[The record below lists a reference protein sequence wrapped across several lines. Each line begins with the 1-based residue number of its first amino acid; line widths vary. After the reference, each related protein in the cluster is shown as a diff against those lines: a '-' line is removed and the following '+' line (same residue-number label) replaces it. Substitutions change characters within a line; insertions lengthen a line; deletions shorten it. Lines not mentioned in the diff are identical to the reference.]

1 LDLYFDLDRLEKALV
16 HARTDSQQQTEHAQ
30 MLLEKLVDDKLAKAE
45 AIQSAPVNLEPVQS
59 RRPSWGKIR
68 QDYETK
74 QRAAFWQQ
82 KIAEQEAADAAKDA
96 LKTEGKGTQ

>member
-1 LDLYFDLDRLEKALV
+1 
-16 HARTDSQQQTEHAQ
+16 

-82 KIAEQEAADAAKDA
+82 KIAEQEALDA
-96 LKTEGKGTQ
+96 LKETKEGQK

>member
-1 LDLYFDLDRLEKALV
+1 M
-16 HARTDSQQQTEHAQ
+16 ARTDSQQQTEHAQ

-68 QDYETK
+68 QDMRLK
-74 QRAAFWQQ
+74 QRAAFGS
-82 KIAEQEAADAAKDA
+82 KR
-96 LKTEGKGTQ
+96 